1 MVTKQKFR
9 NIALLYIIFS
19 FSCLAFIP
27 NVEAQWS
34 PQEVKTT
41 FRDFVDGLQTD
52 GLTDSQI
59 APKVKERMTQLVIE
73 ASKSGLKLDQIATIV
88 QAAAAGAI
96 RGAFT
101 GSDNL
106 PIYAFALS
114 AGAVSG
120 ASTAKIPPENIAQGA
135 VIGSVME
142 ALELG
147 KCDTVEWGELIKT
160 TTCCYP
166 DINLVKPTALDLRNF
181 RTGCCKKEPASAETE
196 PLSIGEVETK
206 FPGGEPSQK
215 VHIFIS
221 KSTTGLNKIS
231 KADCCKIL
239 GEDEETADS
248 KIKGCCIVSA
258 VWTAAFCG
266 ASPILIDGEIK
277 DPFQWMSLL
286 ENLDAERQSIEDV
299 IKAAEDA
306 VQEFITNSPSF

>member
-19 FSCLAFIP
+19 FSCLAFIS

-34 PQEVKTT
+34 PHEVKIA

-59 APKVKERMTQLVIE
+59 APKVKERMAQLVIE

-88 QAAAAGAI
+88 QAAAAGVI

-101 GSDNL
+101 GSNNL

-120 ASTAKIPPENIAQGA
+120 AATEKLSSANIAQGA

-147 KCDTVEWGELIKT
+147 KCDKVEWGELIKT

-166 DINLVKPTALDLRNF
+166 DKNLVKPTALDLRNF
-181 RTGCCKKEPASAETE
+181 RTGCCKKEPTSAETE

-206 FPGGEPSQK
+206 SPGGEPSQK
-215 VHIFIS
+215 IHIFIFKS
-221 KSTTGLNKIS
+221 KTGLEKIS
-231 KADCCKIL
+231 KEDCCKIL
-239 GEDEETADS
+239 GENEETDDS
-248 KIKGCCIVSA
+248 KRKGCCTVNA

-266 ASPILIDGEIK
+266 ASPPLNKDF
-277 DPFQWMSLL
+277 DPFQWSSLL